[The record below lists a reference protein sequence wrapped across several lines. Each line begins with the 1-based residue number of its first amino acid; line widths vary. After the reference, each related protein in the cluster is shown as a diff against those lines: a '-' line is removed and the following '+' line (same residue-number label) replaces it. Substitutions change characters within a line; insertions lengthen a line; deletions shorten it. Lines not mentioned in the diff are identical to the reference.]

1 MDRRQFLSTTAA
13 TTALAVLPAR
23 LVRAAELPQRYA
35 GTMLRVMLG
44 AGGGSWE
51 AYRQS
56 SEQFAGLTGIKFEYT
71 FLPDTNAYT
80 KTVLDVTTGTNAF
93 DGYVYTYPWKG
104 ELGPYFADLEKIVP
118 AIEGAPRLAPRV

>member
-1 MDRRQFLSTTAA
+1 MDRRTLLKS
-13 TTALAVLPAR
+13 ALAVSALPLLPAGIG
-23 LVRAAELPQRYA
+23 RAAELTQKYS
-35 GTMLRVMLG
+35 GTTLRVMLG

-51 AYRQS
+51 VYRQS

-104 ELGPYFADLEKIVP
+104 
-118 AIEGAPRLAPRV
+118 

>member
-1 MDRRQFLSTTAA
+1 
-13 TTALAVLPAR
+13 
-23 LVRAAELPQRYA
+23 
-35 GTMLRVMLG
+35 MLG

-51 AYRQS
+51 AYRLS
-56 SEQFAGLTGIKFEYT
+56 SEQFAALTGIKFEYT

-104 ELGPYFADLEKIVP
+104 ELAPYFADP
-118 AIEGAPRLAPRV
+118 RSGGAARSKERRRSISTIIPVT